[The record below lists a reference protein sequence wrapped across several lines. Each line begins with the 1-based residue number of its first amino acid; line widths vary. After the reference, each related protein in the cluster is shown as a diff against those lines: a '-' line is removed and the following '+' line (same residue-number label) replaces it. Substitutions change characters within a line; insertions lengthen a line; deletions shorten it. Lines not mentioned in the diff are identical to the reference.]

1 MKNLKLILI
10 HFFIIIVSFFVSRWF
25 FMEFLYPFSMSFFPT
40 SGSVD
45 FVIPLIQILL
55 ITFYLYF
62 FVQSFISG
70 FFPKWAIYIF
80 YIIYCL
86 LLIYLLFFKN
96 IGIQGIEWNP
106 LMFIQDLLSAVVLLN
121 IVMFIPSGFLF
132 KFNKKNLLLFILVIF
147 LVEISQYVFALGIFD
162 VGDIFTNTCGFII
175 GSALSETPLFSN
187 FKEKIR

>member
-1 MKNLKLILI
+1 
-10 HFFIIIVSFFVSRWF
+10 
-25 FMEFLYPFSMSFFPT
+25 MEFLYPFSMSFFPT

-55 ITFYLYF
+55 ITFYLYL

-80 YIIYCL
+80 YIIYYL

-106 LMFIQDLLSAVVLLN
+106 LMFIQDLQSSPDSCVKCYTMFLPFLL
-121 IVMFIPSGFLF
+121 IKID
-132 KFNKKNLLLFILVIF
+132 
-147 LVEISQYVFALGIFD
+147 VF
-162 VGDIFTNTCGFII
+162 
-175 GSALSETPLFSN
+175 S
-187 FKEKIR
+187 

>member
-1 MKNLKLILI
+1 
-10 HFFIIIVSFFVSRWF
+10 
-25 FMEFLYPFSMSFFPT
+25 MEFLYPFSMSFFPT

-55 ITFYLYF
+55 ITFYLYL

-106 LMFIQDLLSAVVLLN
+106 LMFIHDLLSAVVLLN

-132 KFNKKNLLLFILVIF
+132 KFNKKNLLLFILIIF

-187 FKEKIR
+187 FKKKIR

>member
-25 FMEFLYPFSMSFFPT
+25 FMEFLYPFSMSFFPA

-45 FVIPLIQILL
+45 FVIPWIQIWL
-55 ITFYLYF
+55 ITFYLYL

-121 IVMFIPSGFLF
+121 IVMFVPSGFLF
-132 KFNKKNLLLFILVIF
+132 KFNKKNLLLFILIIF

-162 VGDIFTNTCGFII
+162 FGDIFTNTCGFII

>member
-25 FMEFLYPFSMSFFPT
+25 FMEFLYPFSMSFFPA

-45 FVIPLIQILL
+45 FVIPLIQIWL
-55 ITFYLYF
+55 ITFYLYL

-121 IVMFIPSGFLF
+121 IVMFVPSGFLF
-132 KFNKKNLLLFILVIF
+132 KFNKKNLLLFILIIF
-147 LVEISQYVFALGIFD
+147 LVEISQYVFALGVFD
-162 VGDIFTNTCGFII
+162 FGDIFTNTCGFII
-175 GSALSETPLFSN
+175 GSALSETLLFSN